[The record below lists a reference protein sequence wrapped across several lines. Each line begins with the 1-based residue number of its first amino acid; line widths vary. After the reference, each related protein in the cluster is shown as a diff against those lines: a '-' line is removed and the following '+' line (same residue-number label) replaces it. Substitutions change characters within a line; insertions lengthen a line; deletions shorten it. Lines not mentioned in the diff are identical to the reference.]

1 MSWCPLTNHHQ
12 DLIEVNLVLMFHHYF
27 YQFSEDPYPKPMVI
41 SSFMSTELDF
51 STFTCAYIA
60 HLEVSFA
67 PLGYNLDTH
76 NVPTSFDT
84 FQHYRGRSNTW
95 IYTHYPSLTLDSH
108 QYFFFH
114 LNAYPSLYNVVKIQ
128 HFMSYCTSFFDMLC
142 QSISI
147 LLQMNWNSP
156 NFSLIIIFHMYSR

>member
-1 MSWCPLTNHHQ
+1 MSWCPLTKHHQ

-84 FQHYRGRSNTW
+84 FWHYLVGSNTW
-95 IYTHYPSLTLDSH
+95 IYTHHPSSSFDSH
-108 QYFFFH
+108 QV
-114 LNAYPSLYNVVKIQ
+114 LVLKPSLSKCISQ
-128 HFMSYCTSFFDMLC
+128 HFSLKCLPLFIQCWRNSTFHE
-142 QSISI
+142 
-147 LLQMNWNSP
+147 LLH
-156 NFSLIIIFHMYSR
+156 FLL